1 MLQIKNLNIFLKS
14 DLRVI
19 IDNFNFSLSVGD
31 KVALIGEEG
40 NGKSVLLK
48 AIADPKSIA
57 DSFDIKGEIII
68 NNEIIGY
75 LPQMLEPN
83 LLALNCK
90 VYLDQKLGSKFYDYN
105 QYYKL
110 LMKFNLLDNILE
122 RTLYQLS
129 GGEKI
134 KFLLLIEMLKNPT
147 ILLLDEP
154 SNDLDL
160 NSLKFLKNFIIQ
172 SNIPIIFVSHD
183 RTLLSETA
191 NKIIHL
197 EAILRRTKPKHTIVG
212 CGYDDYVNN
221 RNEFIYNTTQKAKKE
236 KAEFI
241 KKETRYQR
249 IYSSVA
255 HALQN
260 TKNDVEGRLLKKK
273 MHAVK
278 AKGKQLEKEKAN
290 LLQAPDY
297 EEAINIFFDEDI
309 FVPNGKEIIDFYLD
323 ELSIGEYVLA
333 REIHLKIVGP
343 EKICIIGDNGVGKTT
358 LLKQLLCKL
367 RELNL
372 KVGYMPQN
380 YLDDIA
386 YNLTP
391 IEYLASDYTAL
402 EHTKISTY
410 LGSLSFTR
418 DEMSRPIVQLSG
430 GQKAKLYFAK
440 MNLNKCQVLV
450 LDEPTRNLSP
460 LSQQEVLQALKDY
473 KGAIISV
480 SHDQDYIAYVCQKV
494 YELSYNGLLFSD
506 KIKIYEH

>member
-1 MLQIKNLNIFLKS
+1 MLQIKNLKIFLKS
-14 DLRVI
+14 DLRII

-48 AIADPKSIA
+48 AIAAPELLA
-57 DSFDIKGEIII
+57 QSFDINGEIIS

-75 LPQMLEPN
+75 LPQILEPDI
-83 LLALNCK
+83 LALNNQ
-90 VYLDQKLGSKFYDYN
+90 VYLEQRLNSKWFDYN
-105 QYYKL
+105 LYYKL
-110 LMKFNLLDNILE
+110 LMEFKLPENILE
-122 RTLYQLS
+122 RQLSQLS

-134 KFLLLIEMLKNPT
+134 KFLLLVEMLKEPT

-160 NSLKFLKNFIIQ
+160 NSIKFLKNFIVQ

-183 RTLLSETA
+183 RGLLSEAA
-191 NKIIHL
+191 NKIVHL
-197 EAILRRTKPKHTIVG
+197 EVILRRTKSKHTIAS
-212 CGYDDYVNN
+212 CGYNEYVKNRDD
-221 RNEFIYNTTQKAKKE
+221 FIYNTTKKAKKE
-236 KAEFI
+236 KAEFD
-241 KKETRYQR
+241 KKEEKYRR
-249 IYSSVA
+249 IYTAVA

-273 MHAVK
+273 MHSVK
-278 AKGKQLEKEKAN
+278 SSGKRLEKEKAN

-297 EEAINIFFDEDI
+297 EEAINIFFDNDI
-309 FVPNGKEIIDFYLD
+309 YVPNGKEIVDFQLD
-323 ELSIGEYVLA
+323 KLTIGDNKILA
-333 REIHLKIVGP
+333 EDIHLKIVGP

-358 LLKQLLCKL
+358 LLKKLLKHL
-367 RELNL
+367 KNLNL

-380 YLDDIA
+380 YLEDIS

-391 IEYLASDYTAL
+391 IEYLSTEYTAQ
-402 EHTKISTY
+402 EHTIISTY

-418 DEMSRPIVQLSG
+418 YEMSRPIIQLSG

-440 MNLNKCQVLV
+440 MNLNKAEILV

-460 LSQQEVLQALKDY
+460 LSQQEVLEALKNY
-473 KGAIISV
+473 KGVIISV
-480 SHDQDYIAYVCQKV
+480 SHDQDYIDEVCHKV
-494 YELSYNGLLFSD
+494 YELRRDGLYLLD
-506 KIKIYEH
+506 RNN

>member
-1 MLQIKNLNIFLKS
+1 MLQIKDLSIFLKK
-14 DLRVI
+14 DLRMI
-19 IDNFNFSLSVGD
+19 IENFNFVLENND
-31 KVALIGEEG
+31 KVGLIGEEG

-48 AIADPKSIA
+48 AIADPS
-57 DSFDIKGEIII
+57 SLSENFDISGEIII
-68 NNEIIGY
+68 HNEIIGY
-75 LPQMLEPN
+75 LPQTVDTDV
-83 LLALNCK
+83 LALNCK
-90 VYLDQKLGSKFYDYN
+90 LYLEQKLSSEFYDYN
-105 QYYKL
+105 KYYKL
-110 LMKFNLLDNILE
+110 LMEFNLPDNILE
-122 RTLYQLS
+122 LNLFQLS

-134 KFLLLIEMLKNPT
+134 KFLLLVELLKEPT
-147 ILLLDEP
+147 LLLLDEP

-183 RTLLSETA
+183 RTLLSEA
-191 NKIIHL
+191 SNRIIHL
-197 EAILRRTKPKHTIVG
+197 EAILRRTKSKHTIVG
-212 CGYDDYVNN
+212 YGYNDYVNN

-236 KAEFI
+236 KTEFI
-241 KKETRYQR
+241 KKEERYQR
-249 IYSSVA
+249 IYSAVS

-290 LLQAPDY
+290 LLKAPDY

-309 FVPNGKEIIDFYLD
+309 FVPNGKEIIDFTLD
-323 ELSIGEYVLA
+323 ELSICEHVLA

-358 LLKQLLCKL
+358 LLKQLLTNL

-380 YLDDIA
+380 YLDDID

-391 IEYLASDYTAL
+391 IEYLSNNYTAQ

-418 DEMSRPIVQLSG
+418 DEMSRPTIQLSG

-440 MNLNKCQVLV
+440 MNLNKCQVLI

-473 KGAIISV
+473 KGVIISV
-480 SHDQDYIAYVCQKV
+480 SHDQDYIDEVCQKV
-494 YELSYNGLLFSD
+494 YELKRNGLILITE
-506 KIKIYEH
+506 K